1 MATEPTTGVH
11 HLGDGIVN
19 FYVLREGQD
28 LALVDAGL
36 PAHYGQLTALLAQIG
51 RSIRDVRAVLLT
63 HAHLDHIGLAERI
76 RREAGATIWVH
87 ERDAPALA
95 NPRRPAADAKP
106 EGRLSRYLLR
116 RPAALAVPMHL
127 ARSGAF
133 SYAAVAEASPFPG
146 SMTLDLPAGPG

>member
-28 LALVDAGL
+28 LALVD
-36 PAHYGQLTALLAQIG
+36 PQTCHALLYCQPGRALAQIG

-76 RREAGATIWVH
+76 RREV
-87 ERDAPALA
+87 ERDDLG
-95 NPRRPAADAKP
+95 PRARRARSCQPPPTCRGRSSRKAK
-106 EGRLSRYLLR
+106 LSRYLLQPAHAAPGR
-116 RPAALAVPMHL
+116 THAPCPLGGRVFSTHAAWSPRPA
-127 ARSGAF
+127 RSR
-133 SYAAVAEASPFPG
+133 VA
-146 SMTLDLPAGPG
+146 